1 MQYHT
6 AMSLIMFSSSGVLDP
21 LKWEPP
27 ARYQYPTM
35 CTRSVNSVLH
45 TTVQDTA
52 VPAVLHTYAHL
63 NLDTFTCMASLISTV
78 SFFILS
84 GVQVSSEEP
93 LSASC
98 SPHKDEENNAEVIF
112 VQYTWVNQKIHI

>member
-1 MQYHT
+1 
-6 AMSLIMFSSSGVLDP
+6 MSLIMFSSSGVLDP

-52 VPAVLHTYAHL
+52 VLAVLHTYAHL
-63 NLDTFTCMASLISTV
+63 NLDTFTCTSATASGHMDMCNCTPLPAQMEACSTTHQH
-78 SFFILS
+78 L
-84 GVQVSSEEP
+84 
-93 LSASC
+93 
-98 SPHKDEENNAEVIF
+98 H
-112 VQYTWVNQKIHI
+112 T